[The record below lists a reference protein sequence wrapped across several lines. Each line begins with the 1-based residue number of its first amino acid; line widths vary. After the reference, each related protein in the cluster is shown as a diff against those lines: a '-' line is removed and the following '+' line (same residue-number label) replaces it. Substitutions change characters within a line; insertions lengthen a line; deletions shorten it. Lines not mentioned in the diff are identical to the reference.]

1 MEIGEPRMAM
11 QDAASAPQSLVHVD
25 DVFKIY
31 RAADEETV
39 ALRGA
44 SLRVAP
50 GEFIALL
57 GRSGSGKSTLLHLI
71 AGLDTPSAGRVYI
84 NGVDIGRL
92 EEGERAR
99 IREET
104 IGMVLQRD
112 NLIPYLT
119 ALENVALPLQL
130 AGRVDARQRAAE
142 ILTRVGLA
150 HRAGHRAAQLSGGE
164 QQRVSIAVAL
174 APEPQI
180 LLGDEVTGELD
191 SETASG
197 ILDLLADLQRRER
210 MALLV
215 VTHDAAVAGRAERV
229 VRMRDGVVEAH
240 E

>member
-1 MEIGEPRMAM
+1 MELEQPMAIS
-11 QDAASAPQSLVHVD
+11 DAETAARAAIRVD

-31 RAADEETV
+31 RAGEEETV

-44 SLRVAP
+44 SLQIAA
-50 GEFIALL
+50 GEFVALL

-92 EEGERAR
+92 DEEERAR
-99 IREET
+99 VREES

-130 AGRVDARQRAAE
+130 AGRVDARRRAA
-142 ILTRVGLA
+142 LLLKRVGLG
-150 HRAGHRAAQLSGGE
+150 HRAEHRAAQLSGGE

-174 APEPQI
+174 APDPRI

-197 ILDLLADLQRRER
+197 ILELLEDLQQRER
-210 MALLV
+210 MTLLV
-215 VTHDAAVAGRAERV
+215 VTHDAAVAAGAGRV
-229 VRMRDGVVEAH
+229 LHMRDGEVEPH
-240 E
+240 G